1 MFAVNANSTLF
12 HDACKMELGIEE
24 SPEAGYL
31 IGVEDEGDGEVL
43 VFLYDYQG
51 NSAVNSSNY
60 STFLTTDNNNNNN
73 IEYGNVVFT
82 FQDVSEIEIPSGS

>member
-43 VFLYDYQG
+43 VFL
-51 NSAVNSSNY
+51 
-60 STFLTTDNNNNNN
+60 
-73 IEYGNVVFT
+73 
-82 FQDVSEIEIPSGS
+82 